1 MSGLHMV
8 QQQLWVLVS
17 GVFGS
22 FHMNVNSSLH
32 KISSWFLWLGCSR
45 EWWWGDKPELSWTRI
60 WLWVQRILHPSV
72 FCCSLRWR
80 FWEQQAQTSFSSSA
94 SFSSSRGPGSFLGQ
108 IGFINTSVI
117 WVASQADA
125 PGKAST
131 GGSRDESRR
140 HPDQFRWS
148 CNLLRAPEPPH
159 EAAQCVISLFGHQPT
174 LVTDGRELACPSSP
188 LNMMTDS
195 TLLCLW
201 SHSHTSQFFWRVGII
216 TENI

>member
-1 MSGLHMV
+1 MSGLHI

-45 EWWWGDKPELSWTRI
+45 EWWWGDEPELIWTRI

-94 SFSSSRGPGSFLGQ
+94 SFSSSRGPGSFPGQ
-108 IGFINTSVI
+108 IGFINTSVF

-201 SHSHTSQFFWRVGII
+201 SHSRTSQFFWRVGII